1 MAEEKV
7 AKDLKNQGSP
17 LKGLPLVPNIEKY
30 VIFKTGGKQ
39 YQGIPGKTVAVEKI
53 EGNAGDSIEIS
64 EVLFRKKGEGLFEF
78 GKPYIE
84 GATVKVSIVKQA
96 KGPKIIVFRRKRRKK
111 SRVKKGHR
119 QPLTV
124 IRIENI

>member
-1 MAEEKV
+1 MAQEKTTV
-7 AKDLKNQGSP
+7 GGS
-17 LKGLPLVPNIEKY
+17 KPLVPTIENY
-30 VIFKTGGKQ
+30 VIFQTGGKQ
-39 YQGIPGKTVAVEKI
+39 YQAIPGRTVAVEKLD
-53 EGNAGDSIEIS
+53 GNVGDSIEIS
-64 EVLFRKKGEGLFEF
+64 KVLFRKTGEKAFEF

-84 GATVKVSIVKQA
+84 SAVLKASIVKQG

-111 SRVKKGHR
+111 YRVKKGHR